1 MILPSLPIEC
11 FINIFFFL
19 DRKSLYKCL
28 FVSRFYCKLSI
39 PRIWKN
45 PFRPNCTLKSSSIIN
60 TLLACLNE
68 DEISYLIPCAINF
81 NNQSPLFEYGRFVR
95 KFDQSYFVDYI
106 ITWLESTNEPVDENY
121 DCRIQKLIDVIYH
134 TIMRQGSNLQ
144 ELKLNYYFPIISHM
158 NHFFPKALIFK
169 TYKPGITNLRSIH
182 INLNSDVQHQKAVE
196 ILNMLPKFCN
206 GIVDLNLRVVSII
219 DVQPFLDIIKSQ
231 PLEKMVI
238 RSYNGTKENIN
249 KIVCALEFRSE
260 TLKEL
265 VFWSLN
271 FQEVDLSSISRLEC
285 LEWLKFR
292 QCEGFT
298 YCHYEALSKKRLCFK
313 ELEFHT
319 MSSNVIEALF
329 NSLHSEALLK
339 LTLSDI
345 TPKIAKAIKES
356 CPRIGSLDIT
366 ISSRSVQLL
375 DSIIPLICE
384 LSSLKFLCI
393 SISDEHA
400 DILESWVIV

>member
-45 PFRPNCTLKSSSIIN
+45 PFRPNCTPKSSAIN

-68 DEISYLIPCAINF
+68 DEISFLIPCTINF

-144 ELKLNYYFPIISHM
+144 ELKLNCYGLQTIRYSSYFL
-158 NHFFPKALIFK
+158 PKASIFK

-182 INLNSDVQHQKAVE
+182 I
-196 ILNMLPKFCN
+196 
-206 GIVDLNLRVVSII
+206 DLDSTRK
-219 DVQPFLDIIKSQ
+219 Q
-231 PLEKMVI
+231 
-238 RSYNGTKENIN
+238 
-249 KIVCALEFRSE
+249 
-260 TLKEL
+260 
-265 VFWSLN
+265 LN
-271 FQEVDLSSISRLEC
+271 F
-285 LEWLKFR
+285 
-292 QCEGFT
+292 
-298 YCHYEALSKKRLCFK
+298 
-313 ELEFHT
+313 
-319 MSSNVIEALF
+319 
-329 NSLHSEALLK
+329 
-339 LTLSDI
+339 
-345 TPKIAKAIKES
+345 
-356 CPRIGSLDIT
+356 
-366 ISSRSVQLL
+366 
-375 DSIIPLICE
+375 
-384 LSSLKFLCI
+384 
-393 SISDEHA
+393 
-400 DILESWVIV
+400 